1 MATLTTITM
10 IRHGETD
17 WNVNGR
23 WQGQAP
29 VPLNNL
35 GREQARITAEFL
47 ATNGHRYDRIL
58 ASDLSRAFHTAQAIV
73 EQIGGEIERDTR
85 LREIDL
91 GEWQGLTNAEVEAW
105 DGERLKLVRADTL
118 NAVRPGGESWA
129 QVGARAYTCICDCAK
144 QKHGQRI
151 LVVSHGGTIRAIL
164 NHLGLL
170 EVEMAHIDNCS
181 RTILSTADTEK
192 WELTSYNLIDHLDAL
207 RDQAHH
213 WKEDNFS
220 RF

>member
-1 MATLTTITM
+1 MSAVTAITL

-29 VPLNNL
+29 VPLNDL
-35 GREQARITAEFL
+35 GRQQAALTAEFL
-47 ATNGHRYDRIL
+47 HREGIRYDLIL
-58 ASDLSRAFHTAQAIV
+58 ASDLSRAFVTAQFISAKTNV
-73 EQIGGEIERDTR
+73 PVQRDVR

-105 DGERLKLVRADTL
+105 DAERLAIVRADTVH
-118 NAVRPGGESWA
+118 AVRPGGESWA
-129 QVGARAYTCICDCAK
+129 QVGARAYSCVADAAL
-144 QKHGQRI
+144 QHPGAQI
-151 LVVSHGGTIRAIL
+151 LAVSHGGAIRAIL

-170 EVEMAHIDNCS
+170 DVDMAHIDNCS
-181 RTILSTADTEK
+181 RTILTTTDAKT
-192 WELTSYNLIDHLDAL
+192 WELSCYNLTDHLANL
-207 RDQAHH
+207 AEFAHS